1 MIFRWLIQLSSLI
14 LCSMYVLFNFIFGS
28 IIESN
33 LSLEVS
39 LVTPKNYIIQNP
51 ISKSS
56 SYLKDPAF
64 FSRNLFIYE
73 FKDK

>member
-1 MIFRWLIQLSSLI
+1 M
-14 LCSMYVLFNFIFGS
+14 
-28 IIESN
+28 IESS

-64 FSRNLFIYE
+64 LSRNLFIYE